1 MKNLLFVFLL
11 LHCAIFLQAQYTVRI
26 VVNSVA
32 AKPNDA
38 IYLSGNFNNWY
49 PADNNFKLKPFGGGR
64 LVVVLNDMKPGNYE
78 YKFTRAD
85 WSKVETTAKGEDIAN
100 RTFTLSTDTSIE
112 VSIAGWKDDFP
123 DKPIPNTASANV
135 HILDSAFFIPQLNR
149 YRRIWIYL
157 PASYQKEKNKLYP
170 VLYMQDGQNLFNEQT
185 AAFHTEWGIDECLD
199 TLAQQLHKEC
209 IVVGIDNDSTKR
221 LNEYNPYDNNKYG
234 KGEGKQYLDFVANT
248 LKPFVDKN
256 YRTLKDAKHTF
267 IGGSSMGA
275 LISMYALVQYPNV
288 FGGAAVFSPS
298 FWVAPEIYTD
308 VTNAKWQKTFQIY
321 FYAGQ
326 KESNRMVI
334 DMQRMFNI
342 IKQKNCCRVE
352 NVTFPLGQHNEKYW
366 RDEFD
371 DFYRWLTP

>member
-1 MKNLLFVFLL
+1 MKNLFFVFLL
-11 LHCAIFLQAQYTVRI
+11 LNSSLFLQAQYTVRI
-26 VVNSVA
+26 IVNSVA
-32 AKPNDA
+32 TKPNDA
-38 IYLSGNFNNWY
+38 IYLSGNFNEWN
-49 PADNNFKLKPFGGGR
+49 PANDNYKLKPFGGGR

-78 YKFTRAD
+78 YKFTRGN
-85 WSKVETTAKGEDIAN
+85 WSKAETTAKGEDIDN
-100 RTFTLSTDTSIE
+100 RTFIVNGDTSIE

-135 HILDSAFFIPQLNR
+135 HVLDSAFFIPQLNR

-157 PASYQKEKNKLYP
+157 PASYQKEKNKSYP
-170 VLYMQDGQNLFNEQT
+170 VLYMQDGQNLFNQQT

-199 TLAQQLHKEC
+199 TLALQLHKEC

-221 LNEYNPYDNNKYG
+221 LNEYNPYDNDKYG

-267 IGGSSMGA
+267 IAGSSMGA
-275 LISMYALVQYPNV
+275 LISMYALVQYPDV
-288 FGGAAVFSPS
+288 FGGAGIFSPS
-298 FWVAPEIYTD
+298 FWIAPEIYTD
-308 VTNAKWQKTFQIY
+308 VTNVKWQKTFQIY

-342 IKQKNCCRVE
+342 IKQKNCCRAE